1 MNLKHLL
8 AATAASTLLLTAC
21 NQDDSAETE
30 EPIENTET
38 EEAKEAEATEV
49 KVSEDEL
56 KDSIEFD
63 GEYGHYVIT
72 RIDTIDIP
80 PTDLDKEAAED
91 AGEEASDSPAV
102 VIEFDF
108 KNKSNSPT
116 SASEAFA
123 LDLAVRQFN
132 DSGMIP
138 TDNLTLDIPEDST
151 YHKNV
156 NDASETVQTDES
168 SKAVVAYGPIDSEEN
183 DINIQS
189 REDESLLN
197 LLLKFN
203 E

>member
-30 EPIENTET
+30 EPIENAET

-108 KNKSNSPT
+108 TNKSNSPT

-132 DSGMIP
+132 ESGMIP
-138 TDNLTLDIPEDST
+138 TDNLTLDITEDST

>member
-30 EPIENTET
+30 EPIENAET

-108 KNKSNSPT
+108 TNKSNSPT

-132 DSGMIP
+132 ESGMIP

>member
-30 EPIENTET
+30 EPIENAET

-108 KNKSNSPT
+108 TNKSNSPT

-132 DSGMIP
+132 ESGMIP

-151 YHKNV
+151 YHENV

>member
-30 EPIENTET
+30 EPIENAET

-56 KDSIEFD
+56 KDSIKFD

-91 AGEEASDSPAV
+91 ASEEATDSPAV

-108 KNKSNSPT
+108 TNKSNSPT

-132 DSGMIP
+132 ESGMIP

>member
-30 EPIENTET
+30 EPIENAET

-91 AGEEASDSPAV
+91 AGEKATDSPAV

-108 KNKSNSPT
+108 TNKSNSPT

-132 DSGMIP
+132 ESGMIP

-151 YHKNV
+151 YHENV

-203 E
+203 

>member
-30 EPIENTET
+30 EPIENAET

-91 AGEEASDSPAV
+91 AGEEATDSPAV

-108 KNKSNSPT
+108 TNKSNSPT

-132 DSGMIP
+132 ESGMIP

-151 YHKNV
+151 YHENV

-197 LLLKFN
+197 LLLKFD

>member
-8 AATAASTLLLTAC
+8 AATAASTLLITAC

-30 EPIENTET
+30 EPIENAET

-56 KDSIEFD
+56 KDLIEFD

-108 KNKSNSPT
+108 TNKSNSPT

-132 DSGMIP
+132 ESGMIP

>member
-30 EPIENTET
+30 EPIENAET

-108 KNKSNSPT
+108 TNKSNSPT

-132 DSGMIP
+132 ESGMIP

-151 YHKNV
+151 
-156 NDASETVQTDES
+156 
-168 SKAVVAYGPIDSEEN
+168 
-183 DINIQS
+183 
-189 REDESLLN
+189 
-197 LLLKFN
+197 
-203 E
+203 

>member
-8 AATAASTLLLTAC
+8 VATAASTLLLTAC

-30 EPIENTET
+30 EPIENAET

-49 KVSEDEL
+49 KVSENEL

-108 KNKSNSPT
+108 TNKSNSPT

-132 DSGMIP
+132 ESGMIP

>member
-30 EPIENTET
+30 EPIENAET

-49 KVSEDEL
+49 KVREDEL

-91 AGEEASDSPAV
+91 AG
-102 VIEFDF
+102 
-108 KNKSNSPT
+108 
-116 SASEAFA
+116 
-123 LDLAVRQFN
+123 
-132 DSGMIP
+132 
-138 TDNLTLDIPEDST
+138 
-151 YHKNV
+151 
-156 NDASETVQTDES
+156 
-168 SKAVVAYGPIDSEEN
+168 
-183 DINIQS
+183 
-189 REDESLLN
+189 
-197 LLLKFN
+197 
-203 E
+203 

>member
-8 AATAASTLLLTAC
+8 AATAASNLLLTAC

-30 EPIENTET
+30 EPIENAET

-91 AGEEASDSPAV
+91 AGEEATDSPAV

-108 KNKSNSPT
+108 TNKSNSPT

-132 DSGMIP
+132 ESGMIP

-151 YHKNV
+151 YHENV

-203 E
+203 

>member
-30 EPIENTET
+30 EPIENAET

-91 AGEEASDSPAV
+91 AGEEATDSPAV

-108 KNKSNSPT
+108 TNKSNSPT

-132 DSGMIP
+132 ESGMIP

-151 YHKNV
+151 YHENV

-203 E
+203 

>member
-30 EPIENTET
+30 EPIENAET

-91 AGEEASDSPAV
+91 AGEEATESPAIV
-102 VIEFDF
+102 VEFDF
-108 KNKSNSPT
+108 TNKSNSPT

-132 DSGMIP
+132 ESGMIP

-151 YHKNV
+151 YHENV

-203 E
+203 

>member
-30 EPIENTET
+30 EPIENAET

-91 AGEEASDSPAV
+91 ADEEASDSPAV

-108 KNKSNSPT
+108 TNKSNSPT

-132 DSGMIP
+132 ESGMIP

>member
-8 AATAASTLLLTAC
+8 AVTAASTLLLTAC

-30 EPIENTET
+30 EPIENAET

-108 KNKSNSPT
+108 TNKSNSPT

-132 DSGMIP
+132 ESGMIP

-151 YHKNV
+151 YHENV

>member
-30 EPIENTET
+30 EPIENAET

-108 KNKSNSPT
+108 TNKSNSPT

-132 DSGMIP
+132 ESGMIP
-138 TDNLTLDIPEDST
+138 TDNLTLDIPKDST

>member
-30 EPIENTET
+30 EPIENAET

-91 AGEEASDSPAV
+91 AGEEATDSPAV

-108 KNKSNSPT
+108 TNKSNSPT

-132 DSGMIP
+132 ESGMIP
-138 TDNLTLDIPEDST
+138 TDNLTLDIPEGST
-151 YHKNV
+151 YHENV

>member
-30 EPIENTET
+30 EPIENAET

-91 AGEEASDSPAV
+91 AGEEATDSPAV

-108 KNKSNSPT
+108 TNKSNSPT

-132 DSGMIP
+132 ESGMIP

-151 YHKNV
+151 YHENV

>member
-30 EPIENTET
+30 EPIENAET
-38 EEAKEAEATEV
+38 EEAKETEATEV

-108 KNKSNSPT
+108 TNKSNSPT

-132 DSGMIP
+132 ESGMIP

>member
-30 EPIENTET
+30 EPIENAET

-91 AGEEASDSPAV
+91 AGEKATDSPAV

-108 KNKSNSPT
+108 TNKSNSPT

-132 DSGMIP
+132 ESGMIP

-151 YHKNV
+151 YHENV

>member
-8 AATAASTLLLTAC
+8 ATTAASTLLLTAC

-30 EPIENTET
+30 EPIENAET

-91 AGEEASDSPAV
+91 AGEEATDSPAV

-108 KNKSNSPT
+108 TNKSNSPT

-132 DSGMIP
+132 ESGMIP

-151 YHKNV
+151 YHENV